1 MITMKKFL
9 FSLFLICLAAFV
21 IVNKNEIVK
30 LIIKN
35 VLKNQEVSLEYKNS
49 YYLKYNFNYVSNVE
63 EFNITNKEGLINLYY
78 SIINNGNDLFD
89 FYCPDNYENC
99 INDVTIIANNPK
111 ELSVINGFVH
121 PYNSFDTIET
131 LYDSLGRVKLTIK
144 KTYSNYDII
153 KINEKVEEIVKNEV
167 KNEKDTRKIIK
178 IIHDYI
184 INHAKYDKDRTDRNI
199 INYQSNTAYGVLFE
213 GYGICSGY
221 ADAMAIFL
229 NYFDIPNFK
238 VASENHVWNAVYI
251 DNNWYHLDLTW
262 DDPIINTGEDVLDD
276 SYFLITTK
284 QLKKLKDNQHHFD
297 EDIYSE
303 LKEK

>member
-1 MITMKKFL
+1 MKKFL

-63 EFNITNKEGLINLYY
+63 KFNITNKEGLINLYY

-238 VASENHVWNAVYI
+238 VASENHVWNAVYL

>member
-1 MITMKKFL
+1 MKKFL